1 MLIGEYT
8 HNLDTKGRISVPAR
22 FRTELGSSAVVTR
35 GLDKCLFLY
44 PKAEWEQ
51 MATKLASLPISSSS
65 ARSFGRMMLSGA
77 MEVEIDKQ
85 GRALLPS
92 YLREYASIKGNV
104 VVTGVYNR
112 AEIWD
117 KQTWDAYSVESANTV
132 EQNAE
137 KLTEWEF

>member
-8 HNLDTKGRISVPAR
+8 HNLDTKGRISVPAK
-22 FRTELGSSAVVTR
+22 FRSELGSSAIVTR

-44 PKAEWEQ
+44 PKTEWDK
-51 MATKLASLPISSSS
+51 MASKLASLPISSSAS
-65 ARSFGRMMLSGA
+65 RSFARMMLSGA

-92 YLREYASIKGNV
+92 YLREYAGLGGQVI
-104 VVTGVYNR
+104 VTGVFNR

-117 KQTWDAYSVESANTV
+117 KGNWEAYSDAAA
-132 EQNAE
+132 EQSEANAE
-137 KLTEWEF
+137 KLTEWEL

>member
-8 HNLDTKGRISVPAR
+8 HNLDAKGRISVPAK
-22 FRTELGSSAVVTR
+22 FRTELGSSAIVTR

-44 PKAEWEQ
+44 PKAEWES
-51 MATKLASLPISSSS
+51 MATKLASLPISSSAS
-65 ARSFGRMMLSGA
+65 RSFSRMMLSGA

-85 GRALLPS
+85 GRALLPG
-92 YLREYASIKGNV
+92 YLREYAGISGHV
-104 VVTGVYNR
+104 MVTGVFNR

-117 KQTWDAYSVESANTV
+117 KKAWDAYSKESAGSV
-132 EQNAE
+132 EANAE